1 MISPKTKLMGKLFYT
16 LVIGFLPMLSF
27 SQGQSSQQTEV
38 MMKMASLRNA
48 LLNKDSAGLSNL
60 LADDVSY
67 GHSNGMI
74 QTKTE
79 LIRDVVSGVQDYRS
93 IDPSDMNVRIF
104 GNSGIVNLKAKVK
117 LLSAGTPM
125 DLNLAMVL
133 VWIKKEKDW
142 KLEARQA
149 VKQ

>member
-27 SQGQSSQQTEV
+27 SQDQSSHQTEV

-74 QTKTE
+74 QTKAE

>member
-1 MISPKTKLMGKLFYT
+1 MPKLFYI
-16 LVIGFLPMLSF
+16 LLIEFFPLLSF
-27 SQGQSSQQTEV
+27 SQNLSSQQTEV
-38 MMKMASLRNA
+38 MMKMSSLRNA

-67 GHSNGMI
+67 GHSSGMI
-74 QTKTE
+74 QSKAE
-79 LIRDVVSGVQDYRS
+79 LVRDVVSGVQDYRS

-104 GNSGIVNLKAKVK
+104 GNTAIVNMKAKVK
-117 LLSAGTPM
+117 LLSSGNPM
-125 DLNLAMVL
+125 DLNLAVVL
-133 VWIKKEKDW
+133 VWIKKDKDW

>member
-74 QTKTE
+74 QTKAE

>member
-1 MISPKTKLMGKLFYT
+1 
-16 LVIGFLPMLSF
+16 
-27 SQGQSSQQTEV
+27 
-38 MMKMASLRNA
+38 MKMASLRNA

-74 QTKTE
+74 QTKAE

-104 GNSGIVNLKAKVK
+104 GHSGIVNLKAKVK

>member
-1 MISPKTKLMGKLFYT
+1 MGKLFYT

>member
-1 MISPKTKLMGKLFYT
+1 MGKLFYT

-27 SQGQSSQQTEV
+27 SQDQSSHQTEV

-74 QTKTE
+74 QTKAE